1 MQDSI
6 TQLVELLLD
15 IIDERAAEMVESRLP
30 TVVEEVVEAAL
41 SSVEGFDIHDYEDE
55 IEDMID
61 KKVREMSFSVTVD

>member
-41 SSVEGFDIHDYEDE
+41 SSVEGFDIHDYENE